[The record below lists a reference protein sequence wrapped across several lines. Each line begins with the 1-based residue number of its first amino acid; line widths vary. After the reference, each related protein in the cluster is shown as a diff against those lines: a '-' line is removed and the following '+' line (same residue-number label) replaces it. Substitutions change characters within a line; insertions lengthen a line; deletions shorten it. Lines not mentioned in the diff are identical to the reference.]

1 MSIFE
6 QIKSSLNLIDVAR
19 YYSIEVNRS
28 GFTSCLF
35 HNERTPSLKLYDD
48 HFHCYGCGK
57 SGDVIALVAQRLN
70 VSQFESAKIIMN
82 DFHLLEEELKINAT
96 PQIKLSYSEW
106 EWQTIRLLNQ
116 YRDYLNLFRQMYA
129 PKTPDEPVQSIFV
142 ESIHALPRIEYY
154 LDILTFEPL
163 EVRQAFLKEYVNQL
177 EEIEIKLDEYKR
189 NYPRMGGDSY
199 LMNRYKEKQKGV
211 GIFEE

>member
-6 QIKSSLNLIDVAR
+6 QIKCSLNLIDVAK
-19 YYSIEVNRS
+19 YYGIEVNCS

-35 HNERTPSLKLYDD
+35 HNERTPSLKLYHD
-48 HFHCYGCGK
+48 HFYCYGCGK

-82 DFHLLEEELKINAT
+82 DFHLSEKELKINAK
-96 PQIKLSYSEW
+96 PQIQLTYSEW
-106 EWQTIRLLNQ
+106 ERQTIRLLNQ
-116 YRDYLNLFRQMYA
+116 YLNYLQYFKTTYA
-129 PKTPDEPVQSIFV
+129 PKTEHEPINPLFV
-142 ESIHALPRIEYY
+142 ESLHKSPLIDYY
-154 LDILTFEPL
+154 IDILTFEQL

-177 EEIEIKLDEYKR
+177 DEIEIKLDEYKR
-189 NYPRMGGDSY
+189 NYPRIGGDSY
-199 LMNRYKEKQKGV
+199 LINRYKEKQKGV